1 MWFRRY
7 KHWIGVWASIFLGLI
22 FVAAGLGK
30 ALYRA
35 EAFLV
40 LPEFLPLTFAR
51 SVFIWF
57 PAIEV
62 VVGLLLLFGIAARF
76 VAAFSLVLVAGFIA
90 NNSWML
96 SRGLGDEPCGCF
108 GMAERIAQARLS
120 IIGSLYL
127 DVVMLALVLVL
138 LFCYQR
144 NFFNIYPWFLAR
156 GKVAE
161 KKDWPGS
168 G

>member
-7 KHWIGVWASIFLGLI
+7 KHWIGVWASILLGLI

-35 EAFLV
+35 EAFV
-40 LPEFLPLTFAR
+40 FFPDFLPIAFAK
-51 SVFIWF
+51 SVFIWL

-62 VVGLLLLFGIAARF
+62 VVGLLLIFGIAAKL
-76 VAAFSLVLVAGFIA
+76 VATFSLVLIAGFIA
-90 NNSWML
+90 NNSLLL
-96 SRGLGDEPCGCF
+96 SLGLGDEPCGCF
-108 GMAERIAQARLS
+108 GIAETIAQARLS
-120 IIGSLYL
+120 TIGSLYL
-127 DVVMLALVLVL
+127 DVVMLVLVLVL

-144 NFFNIYPWFLAR
+144 NFFNIYPWFLAG